1 MKIKRFFSF
10 ILCLGVLI
18 QLSGQGALAAQ
29 TNTQPGEN
37 PEETAG
43 QQGMFSAGSSSQQSD
58 GQWTGSGNLPYG
70 QVSIQNGCRTIE
82 AMRPLAGSERKLSSA
97 QGAFLYEMNTDTVI
111 YSYNPDMKLALG
123 SHTKMITAIVALQ
136 YCHPDDLVTIV
147 PGIKGRLPASSLN
160 LDLTSDEEI
169 SVEYLL
175 EGLLVHGATDA
186 AVALAEYVSGNRQ
199 GFVPLMNDWVKSIGC
214 TGTEVSTVHGVDG
227 GVSYTT
233 PRDLAKITR
242 EAMKNEDFARIFGLE
257 QITIPATNKSKERSY
272 YTLDYMHDTHIIE
285 TYYDRNVTGGFASY
299 EDSSGANLVITKN
312 FKNMNCIGVVLGCER
327 IVEKNGWRVENYGN
341 FENMVEML
349 KFGYDNY
356 KVNRVIY
363 EGMALSQF
371 RTVGGES
378 NAVGEAWENVD
389 SVVPIS
395 AQMNNLTI
403 NFNTGDKLEAPIHKG
418 DKLGTVEMWY
428 RDSCLAEAEVFAMG
442 DVKSSQNTGV
452 VIHTVTSR
460 AEADHSG
467 ILSAIGTVC
476 VIVLGAAGAYL
487 GFNAYMRA
495 RIQAQRRRRRVS
507 RRRTR

>member
-10 ILCLGVLI
+10 ILCLSVLI
-18 QLSGQGALAAQ
+18 QLGCQGASAAETGANQGGTPEQ
-29 TNTQPGEN
+29 TD
-37 PEETAG
+37 A
-43 QQGMFSAGSSSQQSD
+43 QQGSFSVGSSNQQSD
-58 GQWTGSGNLPYG
+58 TEWTGSGKLPFG

-111 YSYNPDMKLALG
+111 YSYNADMKLPLG

-136 YCHPDDLVTIV
+136 YCHTDDIV
-147 PGIKGRLPASSLN
+147 SVIPGIKGRLPASSLN

-186 AVALAEYVSGNRQ
+186 AVALAEYISGNRQ
-199 GFVPLMNDWVKSIGC
+199 GFVPLMNEWVKSIGC

-227 GVSYTT
+227 GLSYTT

-242 EAMKNEDFARIFGLE
+242 EAIKNEDFARIFGLE

-272 YTLDYMHDTHIIE
+272 SSLDYMHDTHIIE

-299 EDSSGANLVITKN
+299 EDSSGANLVVTKN

-327 IVEKNGWRVENYGN
+327 IVGENGWSVVNYGN

-349 KFGYDNY
+349 KFSYDNY

-371 RTVGGES
+371 RVTGGES
-378 NAVGEAWENVD
+378 NAVGEARENVD
-389 SVVPIS
+389 SVVPAS
-395 AQMNNLTI
+395 AQMNNLTVY
-403 NFNTGDKLEAPIHKG
+403 FNTGDKMVAPIQKG

-442 DVKSSQNTGV
+442 DVKSAQNTGV

-460 AEADHSG
+460 AESDHSG

-476 VIVLGAAGAYL
+476 VIVLGAACVYL

-495 RIQAQRRRRRVS
+495 RIRAQRRRRRVG
-507 RRRTR
+507 RRRMR